1 MNKCVIIGGSHF
13 LAYPLEFWKGEC
25 VWVWVPLTHARWSC
39 LLPDLNALPCCC
51 HLGPCECL
59 SSMVP
64 SRGGMRGLEQRVLS
78 FLLLHLK
85 GGGSLGKWLS
95 RVQFQIYVH
104 QLMENV
110 LPRFSSCLF

>member
-39 LLPDLNALPCCC
+39 LLPDLMLRLFRVAATWVRVSVFPQWFFLVE
-51 HLGPCECL
+51 ECMGW
-59 SSMVP
+59 S
-64 SRGGMRGLEQRVLS
+64 RVLS

-85 GGGSLGKWLS
+85 GRGS
-95 RVQFQIYVH
+95 
-104 QLMENV
+104 
-110 LPRFSSCLF
+110 